1 MKSTF
6 VKSVL
11 VLTLLSLGGNLSAQT
26 TPAAPEPTYTVS
38 FKDADILEVVKFVQ
52 EVIGKPII
60 VDPKVRGPIKIISN
74 KALNKK
80 ELYELFLA
88 VLDVNSFTAVESD
101 GIIRII
107 ANRDARQFAI
117 PTEQNVKNTDDGYIT
132 QIIQLNNISAA
143 KVLAALRPLVPQY
156 GHLAAYEPSNAL
168 IIADTRANIARINE
182 LIVQMDKAAV
192 LATDVI
198 PLRYAQATE
207 VVNMITQ
214 LEKPDPNRGLT
225 TSPPIVVADKRIN
238 AVIVSGDEM
247 SRQRI
252 KGVIESL
259 DRQQNR
265 NSNVKVA
272 YLKYAKAADVAKVL
286 TGMLQVQN
294 QGGKPGEGAAG
305 SQANVQADEA
315 TNSVLITAD
324 SDTVQS
330 LMAVVDSL
338 DIRRAQVLVE
348 AIIVEITNGADK
360 NMGVQW
366 MFADNKNGIGSSTDG
381 SGALA
386 GVGDGL
392 LKLKSDDTSVHDT
405 GLATLAANL
414 SKTAGQTFGMARL
427 GERTSFLGLLNML
440 QRNSGAN
447 VLSTPN
453 LLTTDNTK
461 AHINVGQSI
470 PIKSG
475 SYSGSTTGGSSNTFS
490 SPFNTYQREK
500 VGVSLDVTPHINEGD
515 SVVLDI
521 KQKTSGISDKNNP
534 DGIITDER
542 EIETQILTS
551 DGQTVVLGGLI
562 KDDVQTG
569 VTRVPLLGS
578 IPVIGHLFRSQTS
591 SKVKTN
597 LLVFIRATV
606 IRDDQVLA
614 GATAE
619 KYKYI
624 RDTQLEE
631 RRAHKGEIGSKGI
644 PVLPAWKEKA
654 TLDPNT
660 NKPPVTTAPAATNST
675 TVEPA
680 VPASVPVKGE

>member
-1 MKSTF
+1 
-6 VKSVL
+6 
-11 VLTLLSLGGNLSAQT
+11 
-26 TPAAPEPTYTVS
+26 
-38 FKDADILEVVKFVQ
+38 
-52 EVIGKPII
+52 
-60 VDPKVRGPIKIISN
+60 
-74 KALNKK
+74 
-80 ELYELFLA
+80 
-88 VLDVNSFTAVESD
+88 
-101 GIIRII
+101 
-107 ANRDARQFAI
+107 
-117 PTEQNVKNTDDGYIT
+117 
-132 QIIQLNNISAA
+132 
-143 KVLAALRPLVPQY
+143 
-156 GHLAAYEPSNAL
+156 
-168 IIADTRANIARINE
+168 
-182 LIVQMDKAAV
+182 
-192 LATDVI
+192 
-198 PLRYAQATE
+198 
-207 VVNMITQ
+207 
-214 LEKPDPNRGLT
+214 
-225 TSPPIVVADKRIN
+225 
-238 AVIVSGDEM
+238 
-247 SRQRI
+247 
-252 KGVIESL
+252 
-259 DRQQNR
+259 
-265 NSNVKVA
+265 
-272 YLKYAKAADVAKVL
+272 
-286 TGMLQVQN
+286 
-294 QGGKPGEGAAG
+294 
-305 SQANVQADEA
+305 
-315 TNSVLITAD
+315 
-324 SDTVQS
+324 
-330 LMAVVDSL
+330 
-338 DIRRAQVLVE
+338 
-348 AIIVEITNGADK
+348 
-360 NMGVQW
+360 

-381 SGALA
+381 SGGPA

-392 LKLKSDDTSVHDT
+392 LKIQNSETAVHDT
-405 GLATLAANL
+405 GIATFAAPL

-427 GERTSFLGLLNML
+427 GERTSFMGLLNML

-475 SYSGSTTGGSSNTFS
+475 SYSGSTTGGNSNTFS

-521 KQKTSGISDKNNP
+521 KQKTSGVSDKNNP

-578 IPVIGHLFRSQTS
+578 IPILGHAFRSQTS
-591 SKVKTN
+591 TKVKTN

-606 IRDDQVLA
+606 IRDDEVLA

-631 RRAHKGEIGSKGI
+631 RRSHKGEVGAKAI
-644 PVLPAWKEKA
+644 PVLPEWKDKA

-660 NKPPVTTAPAATNST
+660 NTPPVNTTPAATNST